1 MRGDVDA
8 PGDAEGAASA
18 VEVRCGDTDSIGSSV
33 AEAQGVGVEEP
44 SATVAVALGV

>member
-1 MRGDVDA
+1 MRGDVEA

-18 VEVRCGDTDSIGSSV
+18 VEVRCGDTDSVGSSV

-44 SATVAVALGV
+44 SATVVVALGV